1 MSQALF
7 AEALL
12 DPEAAVPAGLVD
24 PEGRPAPRRFAVY
37 RNNVAG
43 SLTRALE
50 AGFPTVRALVGDEF
64 FAAMALVYLR
74 AHPPRSRMLML
85 YGAEFP
91 EFLAA
96 FPPVSHLGYLPD
108 VARLEL
114 ALRDS
119 YHAADSAPLPEA
131 AFKRLIATDIAGLR
145 LELAPSLRILRSA
158 WPIVSIWAAHHE
170 AGPAPRPGSEDALIL
185 RPEFDPRPHRLP
197 VGGAAFVANL
207 LSGQTLGESLD
218 AAEGQVDL
226 ATLLGLLIAGRAI
239 IGVSE

>member
-158 WPIVSIWAAHHE
+158 WPIVSIWTAHHE